1 MNATSA
7 HDLVV
12 RTVLDIAPD
21 VDIDDIAPDVP
32 LQEQL
37 DFDSMDFLSLVTAL
51 SEATGVDVPERD
63 YARLATFEGC
73 IEFVRATA

>member
-1 MNATSA
+1 MNATEA
-7 HDLVV
+7 HDLVI

-21 VDIDDIAPDVP
+21 VGVDEIAPDIP

-51 SEATGVDVPERD
+51 SEATGVDVPESD
-63 YARLATFEGC
+63 YPRLATLEGC
-73 IEFVRATA
+73 EDFVMRAA

>member
-7 HDLVV
+7 RDLVV
-12 RTVLDIAPD
+12 RAVLEIAPD
-21 VDIDDIAPDVP
+21 AELDDVAPDVP

-51 SEATGVDVPERD
+51 SEATGVDVPESD
-63 YARLATFEGC
+63 YPRLATLDGC
-73 IEFVRATA
+73 VAFVQAAG